1 MNRKLLA
8 IACLTVFYVQIATAT
23 SSTFN
28 ETVKA
33 INEVQPNSIPAK
45 QIHSSSAITP
55 HKKVL
60 ALFSSHKAED
70 NINVESGKWG
80 QLHVGWSQETV
91 HPEIAVSEQSI
102 KSLASLYIAVEASD
116 YTAECDGL
124 GNTVELD
131 NWLNSN
137 GGADAADACGNV
149 TWTNDFTGMT
159 TSCGS
164 SGSVTVVFTATDE
177 CNNTATTGA
186 TFTIQDTQAPLITTT
201 ASDYTAECDGLGNTV
216 ELDNWLN

>member
-164 SGSVTVVFTATDE
+164 SGSVTVVFTATM
-177 CNNTATTGA
+177 NV
-186 TFTIQDTQAPLITTT
+186 TILPLPAQPLPYKIPKRR
-201 ASDYTAECDGLGNTV
+201 
-216 ELDNWLN
+216 